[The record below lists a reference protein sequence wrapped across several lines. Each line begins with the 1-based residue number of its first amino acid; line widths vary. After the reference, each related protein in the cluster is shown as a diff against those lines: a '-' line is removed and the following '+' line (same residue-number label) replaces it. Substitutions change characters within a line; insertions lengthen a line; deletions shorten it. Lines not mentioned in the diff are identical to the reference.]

1 MMKHVYLVGFMAS
14 GKSTVG
20 PLLAARM
27 NRTFQDL
34 DDLIEKEQRMTIS
47 EIFALKGEAY
57 FRRVESRLLAQTAQL
72 EPSVIGLG
80 GGTFSS
86 ELNRAV
92 VAEHGISVWLRI
104 PFALAQTR
112 CSGISTRPL
121 AKDPARFKALF
132 DLRQTHYCQARIWVD
147 VEGKVPS
154 RIVGEIVTRLHSI
167 GSDLQDR
174 STGKT

>member
-20 PLLAARM
+20 PLLAARL
-27 NRTFQDL
+27 NRPFQDL
-34 DDLIEKEQRMTIS
+34 DDLIEKEQQMTIS

-72 EPSVIGLG
+72 APSVIGLG
-80 GGTFSS
+80 GGTYSS
-86 ELNRAV
+86 EVNRAV
-92 VAEHGISVWLRI
+92 IAEHGVSVWLRI
-104 PFALAQTR
+104 PLDLAQSR

-132 DLRQTHYCQARIWVD
+132 DLRQTHYCQARVCIE
-147 VEGKVPS
+147 VEGKSPAQ
-154 RIVGEIVTRLHSI
+154 IAEEIALRLRSI
-167 GSDLQDR
+167 GSDPPGR
-174 STGKT
+174 